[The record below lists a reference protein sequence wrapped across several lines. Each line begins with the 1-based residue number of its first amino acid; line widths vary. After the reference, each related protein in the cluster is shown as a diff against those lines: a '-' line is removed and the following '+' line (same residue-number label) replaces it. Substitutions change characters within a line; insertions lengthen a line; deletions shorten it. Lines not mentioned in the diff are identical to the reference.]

1 MNRFAYI
8 CADGGIPVPGRKGSS
23 VHVAAVCRALARA
36 GLDGTVYAARA
47 RAKSLAGFPLVPL
60 DTPPRSGDEAPDET
74 ELRHFLGSWGSP
86 AVIDAS
92 CDFIYER
99 YGLWHTGGLVRA
111 RELGV
116 PFILEVN
123 SPLPD
128 EARRYRSLHHARL
141 AEGIAELLLRQAD
154 GVVCVSDAA
163 AEWVTA
169 HRRSDAGVWV
179 VPNGVD
185 AELFAS
191 ARPAES
197 DDPEPLIAFCGSFR
211 PWHGLDTLLEA
222 FKLLVHRRS
231 SAARLLCVG
240 DGPLRE
246 WFDAEVTRSG
256 LADRVEVTGYVDQ
269 PEVARRLAGAT
280 VAVAPYPPL
289 EQFYFSPL
297 KLYEFLALGL
307 PVVAGEIGQV
317 GAILGDGRHGWLYPP
332 GDVGALASRLSEV
345 LDRPHEARR
354 RACAGRDWVLAHATW
369 DHRVAEILNHI
380 AALAP
385 VRAREVAR

>member
-1 MNRFAYI
+1 VNRFAYI
-8 CADGGIPVPGRKGSS
+8 CADGGIPLPGRKGSS
-23 VHVAAVCRALARA
+23 VHVAALCRAFGRA
-36 GLDGTVYAARA
+36 GLDGTVYSTRA
-47 RAKSLAGFPLVPL
+47 RAETLAGFPLVAL
-60 DTPPRSGDEAPDET
+60 DTPSRSGKQAPEEG
-74 ELRHFLGSWGSP
+74 ELRLVLGSWRSP
-86 AVIDAS
+86 AVIDAG

-99 YGLWHTGGLVRA
+99 YGLWHAGGLVRA

-128 EARRYRSLHHARL
+128 EERRYRNLHHARL
-141 AEGIAELLLRQAD
+141 ADGLAELLLRQAD
-154 GVVCVSDAA
+154 GVVCVSDAV
-163 AEWVTA
+163 AEWVRT
-169 HRRSDAGVWV
+169 HRRRDAGVWV

-185 AELFAS
+185 AKMFAS
-191 ARPAES
+191 APPVSKSDAE
-197 DDPEPLIAFCGSFR
+197 PVIAFCGSFR

-222 FKLLVHRRS
+222 FKLLVRQRS
-231 SAARLLCVG
+231 SAVRLLCVG

-246 WFDAEVTRSG
+246 WFDSEVAGSALT
-256 LADRVEVTGYVDQ
+256 DRVEVTGYVDQ

-317 GAILGDGRHGWLYPP
+317 GEILDGGRRGWLYPP
-332 GDVGALASRLSEV
+332 GDVAALAARLSEV
-345 LDRPHEARR
+345 LDHPHEARQ
-354 RACAGRDWVLAHATW
+354 RATAGREWVLANATW
-369 DHRVAEILNHI
+369 DHRAAEILERI
-380 AALAP
+380 AAP
-385 VRAREVAR
+385 PQRRVAAG